1 MREKPLQLFHRISE
15 VTARS
20 LCWETVVVLF
30 FFLEMERV
38 LGDQFKC
45 ADGEMEVSFCKDL
58 IMHI

>member
-30 FFLEMERV
+30 FFLEMERECLVTNLIV
-38 LGDQFKC
+38 LMGKWRYPS
-45 ADGEMEVSFCKDL
+45 VRT
-58 IMHI
+58 